1 MADDLFSRFKGGAR
15 PPQRPARPGLDDDDS
30 GLAHR
35 GTATHQVAEADV
47 MLAIERIPAMP
58 MVVQELL
65 ARVGNASSNASDL
78 ENLIRQDMAIAARL
92 LKLVNSPFYGLGR
105 PVSSIVEAVQ
115 IIGFSSL
122 KCLVVAA
129 STANLLAVDLA
140 AYGFTDKGLWRNSV
154 ATAALARAVGMRNGS
169 RPEEAEEYFA
179 AGLLRDIGMLVLGP
193 FLIQRKVQLRALGEG
208 EGETDILRRERQAI
222 GHDHCWVGDRVGE
235 KWSLP
240 PVIRLCIAHHHR
252 IPPSATPAQ
261 LRLLASVR
269 LAERLGYALGIGVAK
284 DHPFESRP
292 DPLLIQASGLDHHR
306 FQELVQQVPEV
317 VKSVDMNL

>member
-15 PPQRPARPGLDDDDS
+15 PPQRPTKPGIDDDDS

-35 GTATHQVAEADV
+35 GPAMAHHVPEADV

-78 ENLIRQDMAIAARL
+78 EDLIKQDMAIAARL

-105 PVSSIVEAVQ
+105 PVSSIGEAVQ
-115 IIGFSSL
+115 IVGFSSL

-140 AYGFTDKGLWRNSV
+140 AYGFAEKGLWRNSV

-193 FLIQRKVQLRALGEG
+193 FMTQRKVSLRAVDEG
-208 EGETDILRRERQAI
+208 ESDILRRERQAI
-222 GHDHCWVGDRVGE
+222 GHDHCWVGDRVAE

-252 IPPSATPAQ
+252 IPPTATPAQ

-269 LAERLGYALGIGVAK
+269 LAERLGYSLGIGVVK

-292 DPLLIQASGLDHHR
+292 DPLLIQASGLDHQR
-306 FQELVQQVPEV
+306 FQELVKQVPEV
-317 VKSVDMNL
+317 VKSVDMNH